1 MSKNIFLSYAG
12 RTVKTAFDGS
22 STDELASCFSSQ
34 FPHSTAKFVFYVTD
48 PATGIQYEVAD
59 IADVKDGT
67 QVVVKLCDESGGADL
82 QSTSPPPPLPPPP
95 PIDHARAAVSLL

>member
-59 IADVKDGT
+59 IADVATRQVRARRAPVPSRLPSAPGATSGT
-67 QVVVKLCDESGGADL
+67 SDS
-82 QSTSPPPPLPPPP
+82 
-95 PIDHARAAVSLL
+95 R